1 MLSTVVKYSSTEK
14 EIYIKIIYSHPKIE
28 DLNEI
33 MKIENSGFSEEKAA
47 TEESM
52 KERIEKIADTF
63 ILAYNEKQQPIGYI
77 VGPATDERYISDEL
91 FDYVHPYKAECKYQT
106 ILSLVISPDYKRLGI
121 AGELMHQLALV
132 SKSQNRQFITLTC
145 LKELI
150 PFYEKHGYVLEGIAG
165 SKHANMTYEV

>member
-1 MLSTVVKYSSTEK
+1 MFSTVVKYSSTEK

-77 VGPATDERYISDEL
+77 VGPATDERYISDEFEYCGQNEPPVRSL
-91 FDYVHPYKAECKYQT
+91 EPVSAEDGTSQC
-106 ILSLVISPDYKRLGI
+106 
-121 AGELMHQLALV
+121 GE
-132 SKSQNRQFITLTC
+132 KS
-145 LKELI
+145 
-150 PFYEKHGYVLEGIAG
+150 H
-165 SKHANMTYEV
+165 